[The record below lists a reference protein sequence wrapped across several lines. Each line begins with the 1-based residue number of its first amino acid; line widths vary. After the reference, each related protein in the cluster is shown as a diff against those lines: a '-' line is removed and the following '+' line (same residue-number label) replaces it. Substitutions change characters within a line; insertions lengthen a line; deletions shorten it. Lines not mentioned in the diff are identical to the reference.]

1 MVLIPVFA
9 STCIIMAIIIR
20 LKKRK
25 IFNKKPISENGMQN
39 EEMKKESN
47 IEEGKN
53 NLDSQETSRSSS
65 PIPEAKQ
72 LENSSRLQVCVSKK
86 SRRYM
91 SSIKI

>member
-25 IFNKKPISENGMQN
+25 IFNKKPIAENGMQN

-53 NLDSQETSRSSS
+53 NLDSKETSRTSS
-65 PIPEAKQ
+65 PTNETKQ

-86 SRRYM
+86 SRR
-91 SSIKI
+91 